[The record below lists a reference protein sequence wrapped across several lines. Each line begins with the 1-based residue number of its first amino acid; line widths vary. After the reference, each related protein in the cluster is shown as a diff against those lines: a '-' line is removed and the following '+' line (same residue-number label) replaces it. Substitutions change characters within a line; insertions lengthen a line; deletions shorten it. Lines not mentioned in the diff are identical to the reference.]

1 MGTQVNEIIGEKVKS
16 ISKVELFKPHLLQP
30 DLTLSQEDA
39 MDYLHPTEIGYRKI
53 FNPIFERVKNI
64 IEN

>member
-1 MGTQVNEIIGEKVKS
+1 MKS

-30 DLTLSQEDA
+30 DGTLSQEDA

-64 IEN
+64 LEN